1 MQLQTFWEALKGT
14 LLQSP
19 KIKVSRF
26 VHIDAKDHAE
36 IHGFADASMR
46 AYGACIY
53 VRTNNAEGL
62 KVSLLTAKSKVAPL
76 KTKTLPRLELCTAH
90 LLPVLY
96 NRVRPLLNFQIT
108 KVFL

>member
-1 MQLQTFWEALKGT
+1 VTRAKILLQKLWLRKLDWDESLPMQLQTFWEALKGT

-46 AYGACIY
+46 AYGACNEYI
-53 VRTNNAEGL
+53 
-62 KVSLLTAKSKVAPL
+62 SLTPKSAGNGDKRG
-76 KTKTLPRLELCTAH
+76 KLE
-90 LLPVLY
+90 
-96 NRVRPLLNFQIT
+96 
-108 KVFL
+108 